1 MEETIRNAQITSVSL
16 GYEDHGIL
24 TFGLGLNIAK
34 GGCCVFGGYA
44 LDEYD
49 KALDKRVCGADSLE
63 CLTEIMKT
71 VGVEKW
77 ENLKGKY
84 IRVID
89 RGWGTTIDTI
99 GNLMEDKWFNIKDFF
114 EKRKEKN

>member
-1 MEETIRNAQITSVSL
+1 MNEVVNAKITFVSL

-24 TFGLGLNIAK
+24 TFGLGLDISS
-34 GGCCVFGGYA
+34 GGFCCWGGYA

-49 KALDKRVCGADSLE
+49 KEKKRRIPTAEGFE

-77 ENLKGKY
+77 EDLKDKY
-84 IRVID
+84 IRVVD
-89 RGWGTTIDTI
+89 RGLGRNIIEI
-99 GNLMEDKWFNIKDFF
+99 GNLMEDKWFNIEKFF
-114 EKRKEKN
+114 KERE